1 MDVLLINPPMCVY
14 EPPRFPSFGI
24 SYIAQ
29 ELRRQRHRVELID
42 ADSYRYSRETVLEC
56 IGKATADVV
65 AIGGLITVFPY
76 MDWLVP
82 QVRRLQPGKPI
93 ILGSGLASALRDK
106 CFMYFDVDF
115 LVIGEGEQTI
125 IDLLSQIAGARQF
138 DTVKGIAYR
147 SADGVK
153 ITDPRPLMASLD
165 QVPRIDDS
173 FFPMDQLLENSGG
186 VLQIHAQR
194 GCPFHC
200 TFCFNCYRVSSR
212 AVRYRP
218 VQNVLDE
225 IEFYK
230 LKYKVRLFAIAGEC
244 IMLNRKWLKEF
255 ADEIHRRKLNI
266 AYRVT
271 SRVDTM
277 DAERLGWLRD
287 SGCIVLSIGVESGSQ
302 KILDL
307 MQKKTTV
314 DEARRA
320 IALAKQY
327 IPSLEVNMML
337 GYVGE
342 TEQTVRE
349 SVEFF
354 KEIGVQPCIFFA
366 QPFPGTELY
375 KMALERGRIKG
386 EERQYMMGLDRAS
399 ILDMPSFNL
408 TDMDDETASGVL
420 SAAVRDI
427 ETYYARQAF
436 RRMTPAV
443 VARRFRESVATV
455 GLKCTMAEGWRL
467 LRHALRHGSDPI
479 R

>member
-24 SYIAQ
+24 AYVAQ
-29 ELRRQRHRVELID
+29 ELRRQGHRAELID
-42 ADSYRYSRETVLEC
+42 ADSYRYSRETVLER
-56 IGKATADVV
+56 IGQATADVV
-65 AIGGLITVFPY
+65 GIGGLITVFPY
-76 MDWLVP
+76 LDWLVP

-93 ILGSGLASALRDK
+93 ILGGGLASALGDK
-106 CFMYFDVDF
+106 CFQYFDVDF
-115 LVIGEGEQTI
+115 LVIGEGEETLV
-125 IDLLSQIAGARQF
+125 DLLSQIAGAGQF

-147 SADGVK
+147 SAEGVRM
-153 ITDPRPLMASLD
+153 TEPRPLMASLD
-165 QVPRIDDS
+165 DVPRVDAS
-173 FFPMDQLLENSGG
+173 LFPMDRLLENSGG

-218 VQNVLDE
+218 VRNVIEE
-225 IEFYK
+225 IEFYHSR
-230 LKYKVRLFAIAGEC
+230 YKVRLFAIAGEC
-244 IMLNRKWLKEF
+244 ILLNRKWLKEF
-255 ADEIHRRKLNI
+255 ADEIRRRQLNA

-287 SGCIVLSIGVESGSQ
+287 SGCVVLSVGVESGSQ

-307 MQKKTTV
+307 MQKKATV

-375 KMALERGRIKG
+375 RMALERGRIKD
-386 EERQYMMGLDRAS
+386 ERQYMMGLDRAS
-399 ILDMPSFNL
+399 ILDMPRFNF
-408 TDMDDETASGVL
+408 TDMDDETARGVL
-420 SAAVRDI
+420 SAAVREI

-455 GLKCTMAEGWRL
+455 GWKRTMAEGWRL
-467 LRHALRHGSDPI
+467 LRHALRHGSGPT